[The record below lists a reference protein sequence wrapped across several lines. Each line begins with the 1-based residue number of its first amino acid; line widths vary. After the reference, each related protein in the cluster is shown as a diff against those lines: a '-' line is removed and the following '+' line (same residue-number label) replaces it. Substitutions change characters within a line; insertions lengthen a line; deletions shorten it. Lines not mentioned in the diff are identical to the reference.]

1 MIAALTPSF
10 DWNALAPIVAVAS
23 GSVFALLFGLLPGRL
38 GRGLALI
45 AALLGAGISVGWSIG
60 LWDSG
65 TARDVI
71 AASLVI
77 DRAALVGFVLTGTSA
92 LAAIA
97 FAARNPATEDAGHGE
112 TYALLLA
119 AVLGANILLA
129 SNDLVTL
136 FLGLELLSVP
146 LYVLAASNVE
156 RTASLEAGLKYLILG
171 SVGSGTLLM
180 GIALIYG
187 ATGSMQLPEIAEAA
201 GRGSLQGLVYPGLA
215 LVIAGFGFKLSLAPL
230 HQWTPDVYDGS
241 PTPITAFMSVATK
254 AAALIAVS
262 RLLIVGLDGVRDVWE
277 PIVLT
282 LAAAS
287 IIVGNV
293 GALGQPGMKRL
304 LGYSSI
310 AQAGYLAAALAVGA
324 MGALLAYLAAY
335 AVSTLAVFAVV
346 IARETERPELGD
358 SVDALNG
365 LASERPLLGWVGTA
379 GLFGL
384 AGLPLTVGFFAKLT
398 LASVLVS
405 ADHAWLAVL
414 VLVGS
419 IISLAY
425 YAPPVLRIWRRP
437 PAEPGAQAP
446 AVARPELVLVGVL
459 AALLVIAGGLYPA
472 PLLDVAQDA
481 SSALL
486 GSR

>member
-1 MIAALTPSF
+1 MIAALTPTF
-10 DWNALAPIVAVAS
+10 DWNAFAPILAIA
-23 GSVFALLFGLLPGRL
+23 GASVFSLILGLLPGRT
-38 GRGLALI
+38 GRALALLV
-45 AALLGAGISVGWSIG
+45 ALLGTAISIGWSIG

-65 TARDVI
+65 TAREVVAD
-71 AASLVI
+71 SLVV
-77 DRAALVGFVLTGTSA
+77 DRAALVGFIVTGLAA

-97 FAARNPATEDAGHGE
+97 FAARAEGTEDAGHSE

-119 AVLGANILLA
+119 SVLGANILIA
-129 SNDLVTL
+129 SNDLITL

-146 LYVLAASNVE
+146 LYVLSASHVE

-171 SVGSGTLLM
+171 SVGSATLLM

-187 ATGSMQLPEIAEAA
+187 ATGSMALPEIAEAA
-201 GRGSLQGLVYPGLA
+201 GRGGLAGLIYPGLA
-215 LVIAGFGFKLSLAPL
+215 LLIAGLGFKLSLAPL
-230 HQWTPDVYDGS
+230 HQWTPDVYDGA
-241 PTPITAFMSVATK
+241 PTAVTAFMSIATK
-254 AAALIAVS
+254 AAALIATS
-262 RLLIVGLDGVRDVWE
+262 RLLIVGLDEVRDVWE
-277 PIVLT
+277 PILLT

-310 AQAGYLAAALAVGA
+310 AQAGYLVAALAVGA
-324 MGALLAYLAAY
+324 MGALLAYLVAY
-335 AVSTLAVFAVV
+335 VVSTLAVFAVV
-346 IARETERPELGD
+346 IAREADRPELGD
-358 SVDALNG
+358 GVEALDG
-365 LASERPLLGWVGTA
+365 LAAERPLLAWVGTA

-414 VLVGS
+414 VIVGS

-425 YAPPVLRIWRRP
+425 YAPPVLRMWRRT
-437 PAEPGAQAP
+437 PAGAGAP
-446 AVARPELVLVGVL
+446 APRPARPELLLIGVL
-459 AALLVIAGGLYPA
+459 AAVLVVAGGLYPA
-472 PLLDVAQDA
+472 PLLDVAEEA
-481 SSALL
+481 SSALI

>member
-10 DWNALAPIVAVAS
+10 DWNALAPIVAVAG
-23 GSVFALLFGLLPGRL
+23 GSVFALLLGLLPGRA

-45 AALLGAGISVGWSIG
+45 AALLGAGISIGWSIG

-77 DRAALVGFVLTGTSA
+77 DRAALLGFILTGASA

-97 FAARNPATEDAGHGE
+97 FAARNPATEDGGHGE

-146 LYVLAASNVE
+146 LYVLAASHVE

-171 SVGSGTLLM
+171 SVGSATLLM

-187 ATGSMQLPEIAEAA
+187 ATGSMQLPEIAESA

-262 RLLIVGLDGVRDVWE
+262 RLLLVGLDGVRDVWE
-277 PIVLT
+277 PILLV

-310 AQAGYLAAALAVGA
+310 AQAGYLVAALAVGA

-346 IARETERPELGD
+346 IAREVERPELGD

-384 AGLPLTVGFFAKLT
+384 AGLPLTVGFFAKLA

-425 YAPPVLRIWRRP
+425 YAPPVLRIWRRS
-437 PAEPGAQAP
+437 ASEVATPGASSS
-446 AVARPELVLVGVL
+446 RPELVLIGVVV
-459 AALLVIAGGLYPA
+459 AVLVVAGGLYPA
-472 PLLDVAQDA
+472 PLLDVAQEA